1 MTVVLSNNRRKLEGG
16 ESFITAAG
24 MQAKKEPK
32 ITGLI
37 NVDHR
42 ISALL
47 GERDG
52 AWPVGVR
59 VEPPSIGPLHGF
71 LVLPS
76 GELAVRAALTLEIPC
91 SPQLVGDI
99 RWEAKELAI
108 TKPALQS
115 TQVGVTHHRV
125 KMGHGPDLIVG
136 GRASQPRSTRSQA

>member
-32 ITGLI
+32 VTGLI

-42 ISALL
+42 VSALL

-52 AWPVGVR
+52 ARAVGVR
-59 VEPPSIGPLHGF
+59 VEPPSIGLLRGL

-76 GELAVRAALTLEIPC
+76 GELAVRAAFTLEILR

-99 RWEAKELAI
+99 RREAKELAI

-115 TQVGVTHHRV
+115 TQVGMTHHRV
-125 KMGHGPDLIVG
+125 KMGHGSHLAVG
-136 GRASQPRSTRSQA
+136 RRASQTRSTRSQA